1 MRKEQ
6 IFLMLSISLIL
17 ILLIIV
23 ELQKPIV
30 VGEVGKISG
39 SNPIKISL
47 KNQDDEII
55 LFTKKLNITVG
66 AQIKVYGS
74 RQSKQEIIANK
85 ITCSN
90 C

>member
-6 IFLMLSISLIL
+6 IFLMLSIALIL

-23 ELQKPIV
+23 ELQKPLAS
-30 VGEVGKISG
+30 GEVSKISG
-39 SNPIKISL
+39 SNPVKISL
-47 KNQDDEII
+47 ENQGDEII

-66 AQIKVYGS
+66 AQIRVYGS
-74 RQSKQEIIANK
+74 RQNKQEIIANK